1 MAIDE
6 KRFGDLCDSVARID
20 ERTTNTATAVH
31 DLGDKVDEVR
41 QAVPVLETRLDA
53 VETDTRNQ
61 WTGLNKTNRRIDAVK
76 KPGRIS
82 AIVAGS
88 ITTIGGA
95 IIALIAFWE
104 KIQSLF
110 TPAAGK

>member
-20 ERTTNTATAVH
+20 ERTMNTAAGVH

-41 QAVPVLETRLDA
+41 QAVPVLETRLGV
-53 VETDTRNQ
+53 VEVETRNQ
-61 WTGLNKTNRRIDAVK
+61 WTGLNKTNRRIDAIR

-88 ITTIGGA
+88 ITTGGA
-95 IIALIAFWE
+95 AVIALIAFWE

-110 TPAAGK
+110 TAAAAK